1 MCLPA
6 GGRHLSR
13 PGLRLR
19 MLGHDHHR
27 RLLPDD
33 PRPRGI
39 HPVHGAAL
47 ADQRHRAADDGAPAM
62 IARRLRRD
70 THGATLIE
78 FAIVGPVLIFMLI
91 GLIETGRFLWSQ
103 HVLKDVA
110 YATVRCMSV
119 SSDCATSQTRL
130 AYAANRAANE
140 GLRVASSNVTIAENT
155 ACKGLTGANRVAI
168 TIPYSSALTGFV
180 PGAPTTLS
188 AEACFPV
195 LPSED

>member
-1 MCLPA
+1 
-6 GGRHLSR
+6 
-13 PGLRLR
+13 
-19 MLGHDHHR
+19 
-27 RLLPDD
+27 
-33 PRPRGI
+33 
-39 HPVHGAAL
+39 
-47 ADQRHRAADDGAPAM
+47 M

-70 THGATLIE
+70 TRGATLIE

-119 SSDCATSQTRL
+119 SADCATSQTRL

-140 GLRVASSNVTIAENT
+140 GLRVAASNVTITENT

-168 TIPYSSALTGFV
+168 TIPYSSALTGFI
-180 PGAPTTLS
+180 PAAPTTLS

-195 LPSED
+195 LPSGD